1 MTAATSPA
9 FTVTLA
15 AAQITLFSLDEAA
28 FTRWCDAKGDE
39 LECDVPTR
47 SNPSAGAAL
56 SDLFHSAKD
65 AAVIIGDNAF
75 ELDVY
80 GDDDDENSG
89 FYAVLKN
96 VTGGQR
102 LVGLTSGWTE
112 VPRVDD
118 GDDARRSAREH
129 LDEICTVANDVLR
142 AVGVNPTPAAK
153 EHQHF
158 GYWINRALG
167 TARCYQCQHQFIG
180 TDTTAEDWTRD

>member
-1 MTAATSPA
+1 ET
-9 FTVTLA
+9 
-15 AAQITLFSLDEAA
+15 
-28 FTRWCDAKGDE
+28 
-39 LECDVPTR
+39 
-47 SNPSAGAAL
+47 
-56 SDLFHSAKD
+56 
-65 AAVIIGDNAF
+65 
-75 ELDVY
+75 
-80 GDDDDENSG
+80 SG

-96 VTGGQR
+96 VAGGQR

-118 GDDARRSAREH
+118 GADARCSAREH

-142 AVGVNPTPAAK
+142 AVGVSPTPAAT